1 MNLNLRWVLKGEKH
15 WRSNGGC
22 SSSDTQRDAREEG
35 GKLDQVTTE
44 IIQGRQNAL
53 ILRTKDS

>member
-1 MNLNLRWVLKGEKH
+1 MNLNLRWVLKGEKR
-15 WRSNGGC
+15 WRSNGGY
-22 SSSDTQRDAREEG
+22 SSSDTQRDAMEEG

-53 ILRTKDS
+53 ILHT